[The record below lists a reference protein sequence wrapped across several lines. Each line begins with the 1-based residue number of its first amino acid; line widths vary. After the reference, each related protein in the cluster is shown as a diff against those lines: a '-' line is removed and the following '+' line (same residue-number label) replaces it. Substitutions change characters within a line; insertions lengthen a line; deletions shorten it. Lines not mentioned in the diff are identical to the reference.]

1 MEGTSG
7 SLSLRNGLVTTRF
20 FFLITV
26 TTRSGS
32 AAQHPAES
40 KCLEII
46 HKSPFQRLEMVAGQ
60 NQEMVTWTFV
70 VGTGNSGV
78 PHPDL

>member
-1 MEGTSG
+1 M
-7 SLSLRNGLVTTRF
+7 NGRRIVVAF
-20 FFLITV
+20 
-26 TTRSGS
+26 SEKS
-32 AAQHPAES
+32 ASENTIRVSSTGAQHPAES

-46 HKSPFQRLEMVAGQ
+46 HKSPFQRPEMVAGQ